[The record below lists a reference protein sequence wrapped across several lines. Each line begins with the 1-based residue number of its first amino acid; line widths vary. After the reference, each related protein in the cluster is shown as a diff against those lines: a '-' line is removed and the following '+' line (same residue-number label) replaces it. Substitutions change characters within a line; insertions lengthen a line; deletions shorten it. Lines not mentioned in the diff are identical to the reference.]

1 MVLMDTLRFCMVQN
15 QSQAK
20 NAKSAWLNQ
29 AFALQLPVDP
39 QYPERHPSGK
49 IGYFCQDSGWLVTGE
64 QLVDALLTDSTG

>member
-29 AFALQLPVDP
+29 AFALHCQLILSIQSGTPVEKSDTFARI
-39 QYPERHPSGK
+39 QGGWSPES
-49 IGYFCQDSGWLVTGE
+49 S
-64 QLVDALLTDSTG
+64 